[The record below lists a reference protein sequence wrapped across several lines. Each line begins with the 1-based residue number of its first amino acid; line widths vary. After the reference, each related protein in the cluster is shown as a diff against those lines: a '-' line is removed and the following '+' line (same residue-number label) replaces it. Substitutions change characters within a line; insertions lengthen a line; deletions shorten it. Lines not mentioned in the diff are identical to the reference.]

1 MEIEMTMRKDMDQDD
16 MEKGIKLVRDIF
28 KASEKAIDLT
38 LVSGVLAAKDV
49 TISKREKES
58 LSYIRLANNEPED
71 DASTD
76 VSEISDDE

>member
-1 MEIEMTMRKDMDQDD
+1 MNKTGQRHIQSIRKN
-16 MEKGIKLVRDIF
+16 V
-28 KASEKAIDLT
+28 DLT

-58 LSYIRLANNEPED
+58 LNNIRLANNEPED

-76 VSEISDDE
+76 VLEISDDEYDGDKNEV